1 MGIEPHVTATESP
14 WQNGLVER
22 HGQVL
27 GEIVSIMVDQ
37 SQLKGEADMH
47 MAGVFAATAKNR
59 RPDRTGHSARTRLF
73 GVAERFPGSVLDARL
88 EGENV
93 AEIERCVR
101 DPVMRKATTMRAIA
115 MEAMIRLD
123 SDRRWQQI
131 ISSGTARQVRT
142 WRAGQQVFFWRAQK
156 AAHALRGRRARLFAR
171 WHGPAVVLGRQ
182 IGRTLDDSQCYWI
195 AYEGS
200 LLLVAG
206 QHIRSATREE
216 SISDHVMNRLL
227 RESQE
232 ALDQERG
239 QVFVT

>member
-47 MAGVFAATAKNR
+47 MAGIFAAVAKNR

-88 EGENV
+88 EGENA

-101 DPVMRKATTMRAIA
+101 DPVMKKGNCHASGSHGSHDTFGLRSTMAT
-115 MEAMIRLD
+115 D
-123 SDRRWQQI
+123 Q
-131 ISSGTARQVRT
+131 
-142 WRAGQQVFFWRAQK
+142 
-156 AAHALRGRRARLFAR
+156 
-171 WHGPAVVLGRQ
+171 
-182 IGRTLDDSQCYWI
+182 
-195 AYEGS
+195 
-200 LLLVAG
+200 LVG
-206 QHIRSATREE
+206 
-216 SISDHVMNRLL
+216 
-227 RESQE
+227 
-232 ALDQERG
+232 
-239 QVFVT
+239 